1 MLWAVVL
8 NGVDCLNRGHLAT
21 SGDSFGHH
29 SRRVEDEDLLAS
41 ESRDQGC
48 CSPEDHRTV
57 PQQGLRSPK
66 CQQCHIDGAAA
77 ALSSVAFSFDLV
89 RFPPGNPSMPR
100 PLGAGWLGPGVLSKL
115 TSGSAQLFLT

>member
-8 NGVDCLNRGHLAT
+8 NEVDCLNRGHLAM

-29 SRRVEDEDLLAS
+29 GRRVGDEELLAS

-57 PQQGLRSPK
+57 PQQGLCSPQ
-66 CQQCHIDGAAA
+66 CQQRQVDGVAA

-89 RFPPGNPSMPR
+89 SFPPGNPSMPR
-100 PLGAGWLGPGVLSKL
+100 PLWGPGGWDQACSVS
-115 TSGSAQLFLT
+115 